1 MCGKKI
7 EEKSRKGK
15 QSKLHFKTYFI
26 AKIHSTRVETVETD
40 TQKKKQTLK
49 TGNTKEKR
57 KTREIFAAK
66 VILQFLYLQNRARFL
81 FLFFHIFI
89 DFCKAH

>member
-40 TQKKKQTLK
+40 TQKKNK
-49 TGNTKEKR
+49 
-57 KTREIFAAK
+57 
-66 VILQFLYLQNRARFL
+66 
-81 FLFFHIFI
+81 H
-89 DFCKAH
+89 